1 MNTAEL
7 MDKAKEEGRFPS
19 DYALAKEL
27 GYQPSDISH
36 WRSGKHHPSVYAA
49 TRLAIIAKLDPMT
62 VVADI
67 ERHNEKNTE
76 RRQWWDAFFTSASKA
91 TSVILGALLLASL
104 WSGHGVSETAGGGFR
119 KRRLT

>member
-1 MNTAEL
+1 MDAIEL
-7 MDKAKEEGRFPS
+7 MDKAKEVGKIPS

-27 GYQPSDISH
+27 GYKPSDISH

-67 ERHNEKNTE
+67 ERHNEKNDQ
-76 RRQWWDAFFTSASKA
+76 RRQWWNTFFTSASKA
-91 TSVILGALLLASL
+91 ASVILGAVLLVTL
-104 WSGHGVSETAGGGFR
+104 WSVQVTSETAAGGFR
-119 KRRLT
+119 KRNLT